1 VTGIEGHRVK
11 LTVEQI
17 LTSAAR
23 LIGAFASLVRLLSE
37 PRQLRYDLAMLD
49 NQLRFQLIWLV
60 GYARLRVTAGR
71 RSFDLPP
78 AGIEAA
84 NHLTTVVR
92 VPADMATIL
101 TAAQARLKRWDSSHY
116 YYPPTTLHLT
126 ISNLDHVTSSFRDQ
140 VSTVLEGF
148 RPFDLLVRG
157 LSVSPTTVFAQ
168 ALPEDSAVQ
177 ELRRRLW
184 AREPKPLL
192 PELVSRAMRHLCFI
206 NLVRFRG
213 PVSSELLTEVAR
225 LRTLPVGRFSVTEIE
240 LVRTDR
246 FLSDAGT
253 QVLERFSLD
262 ASSGDA

>member
-1 VTGIEGHRVK
+1 
-11 LTVEQI
+11 
-17 LTSAAR
+17 
-23 LIGAFASLVRLLSE
+23 LVRLLSE

-49 NQLRFQLIWLV
+49 DQLRFQLQWLV

-71 RSFDLPP
+71 RSYDLPP
-78 AGIEAA
+78 LGIDAA

-92 VPADMATIL
+92 VPADMTTIL
-101 TAAQARLKRWDSSHY
+101 TAAQARLKRWDSCHY
-116 YYPPTTLHLT
+116 YYPPTTMHLT
-126 ISNLDHVTSSFRDQ
+126 ISNLDHITSGLRDQ
-140 VSTVLEGF
+140 ILTVLEGV
-148 RPFDLLVRG
+148 RPFDILVRG

-177 ELRRRLW
+177 GLRRRLW
-184 AREPKPLL
+184 AMEPKPLL
-192 PELVSRAMRHLCFI
+192 PGLVSRAMRHLCFI
-206 NLVRFRG
+206 NLVRFCG

-225 LRTLPVGRFSVTEIE
+225 LRTLSVGRFSVTEIE

-262 ASSGDA
+262 ASSGYA